1 MTDGC
6 KEVEIGGGEGVK
18 QMEVF
23 RNPIYI
29 KRSVNAQSV
38 QPLRQPDVHQ
48 RSSTEEVTLSFDTTG
63 DAESAFLFFKLR
75 LELLH
80 TDETHTQFV
89 HTEGKTKMCSFQNV
103 IRI

>member
-38 QPLRQPDVHQ
+38 QPLRQP
-48 RSSTEEVTLSFDTTG
+48 EVTLSFDTTG
-63 DAESAFLFFKLR
+63 DAESAFLFF
-75 LELLH
+75 
-80 TDETHTQFV
+80 
-89 HTEGKTKMCSFQNV
+89 
-103 IRI
+103 